1 MLAHELRNP
10 ISAIQYANELS
21 RMVPAQEYHASEVIG
36 RQVANLVHLIND
48 LLDVSRIT
56 RDKIQLNCERID
68 GAVVL
73 QRAVVTTEPL
83 IKSRQHT
90 LNVELPREP
99 LPLNV
104 DPTRAEQIFVNLL
117 TNAAKYTPEG
127 GQITVRAFAADGSA
141 VFQVSDTGLGIPEG
155 MLHRVFD
162 LFTQVNPT
170 LDRSQG
176 GLGIGLTLVRK
187 LTELH
192 GGTVTAMSE
201 GPGRGSQFT
210 VRLPLAA
217 VPKQAGAPEESRGA
231 ASARPRRRIL
241 VVDDNLDTARSA
253 ALLLEMAGHTVEM
266 AHDGFAALK
275 AAKSFQPEVVV
286 LDLGLPGLDGYQVA
300 EALRADSDF
309 ARTRLIAL
317 AAPGPDSLERSRLR
331 PAPD

>member
-1 MLAHELRNP
+1 MLTELNPRSCISAPIVIRDSAVGTLNFIISESQRQFSSADVNLASELANRSAVAIENAGLYRDLKEAQRQKDDFLAMLAHELRNP

-21 RMVPAQEYHASEVIG
+21 RMAPAQEYHASEVIG

-56 RDKIQLNCERID
+56 RDKIQLNCELID
-68 GAVVL
+68 GAVIL
-73 QRAVVTTEPL
+73 QRAAVTSEPL
-83 IKSRQHT
+83 IKSRRHT

-99 LPLNV
+99 LPLHV

-117 TNAAKYTPEG
+117 TNAAKYTPDG
-127 GQITVRAFAADGSA
+127 GRITVRAYAADGAA

-192 GGTVTAMSE
+192 GGSVTATSE

-217 VPKQAGAPEESRGA
+217 VAGKTPTEGQGALRLQATAEDS
-231 ASARPRRRIL
+231 RRR
-241 VVDDNLDTARSA
+241 
-253 ALLLEMAGHTVEM
+253 
-266 AHDGFAALK
+266 
-275 AAKSFQPEVVV
+275 
-286 LDLGLPGLDGYQVA
+286 
-300 EALRADSDF
+300 
-309 ARTRLIAL
+309 
-317 AAPGPDSLERSRLR
+317 
-331 PAPD
+331 